1 MPESNKQW
9 LKVTLVAEEDR
20 SDYVECVS
28 LSFDGGSLICF
39 ADEGMRQVRAAYS
52 PTGWASCRWVDYSE
66 IRAEQDQA
74 WRRYV

>member
-1 MPESNKQW
+1 MLESNKQW
-9 LKVTLVAEEDR
+9 LEVTLGAEADQ

-66 IRAEQDQA
+66 VRAEQDRA
-74 WRRYV
+74 RRK

>member
-1 MPESNKQW
+1 MLASSKQW
-9 LKVTLVAEEDR
+9 LEVILGVEEGR

-52 PTGWASCRWVDYSE
+52 PTGWARCRWVDYSE
-66 IRAEQDQA
+66 VRAEQDSG
-74 WRRYV
+74 RRK

>member
-1 MPESNKQW
+1 MLESNKQW
-9 LKVTLVAEEDR
+9 LKVTLGAEEDR

-52 PTGWASCRWVDYSE
+52 PTGWARCIWVDYDE
-66 IRAEQDQA
+66 VRAEQDQA
-74 WRRYV
+74 RRR

>member
-52 PTGWASCRWVDYSE
+52 PTGWARCIWVDDDE
-66 IRAEQDQA
+66 VRAEQDSA
-74 WRRYV
+74 YM

>member
-1 MPESNKQW
+1 MPESNNQW
-9 LKVTLVAEEDR
+9 LEVTLGAEEDR

-52 PTGWASCRWVDYSE
+52 PTGWARCRWVDYSE
-66 IRAEQDQA
+66 VHAEQDRAQ
-74 WRRYV
+74 RK